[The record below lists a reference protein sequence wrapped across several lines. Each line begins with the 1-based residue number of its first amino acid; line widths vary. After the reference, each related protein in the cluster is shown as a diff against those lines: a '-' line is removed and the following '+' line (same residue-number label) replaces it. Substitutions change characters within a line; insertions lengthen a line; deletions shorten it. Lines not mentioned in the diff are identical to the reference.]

1 MPDAPEKDCPLCGAA
16 MHLKTTE
23 TVVQVPGESRS
34 STRRLREWVCPD
46 CDHFEEAEEE
56 GR

>member
-1 MPDAPEKDCPLCGAA
+1 MPDDRAGECPLCGA
-16 MHLKTTE
+16 MMELKVTE
-23 TVVQVPGESRS
+23 TVVHVPGESRT

-56 GR
+56 GT

>member
-1 MPDAPEKDCPLCGAA
+1 MPGKDCPLCGAR
-16 MHLKTTE
+16 MELKETE
-23 TVVQVPGESRS
+23 NVVYVPGESRT

>member
-1 MPDAPEKDCPLCGAA
+1 MPDHSGRECPLCGAVMA
-16 MHLKTTE
+16 LKSTE
-23 TVVQVPGESRS
+23 SVVHVPGESRT

-56 GR
+56 GK

>member
-1 MPDAPEKDCPLCGAA
+1 MPDAPHRDCPLCGTE
-16 MHLKTTE
+16 MRLKVTE
-23 TVVQVPGESRS
+23 AVVHVPGESRT
-34 STRRLREWVCPD
+34 STRRLREWICPD